1 MTNFLIIKL
10 VKSRYRIHFLA
21 AITLVLITLISCE
34 EQSSIGVEV
43 LPAGDLITIR
53 STVKEVKSF
62 THSEDSIR
70 TDETSSSLLGSFTDS
85 LFGNTTIDFATQFRL
100 SKFPEFGSNPKVDS
114 VKLYIYYRIIYGDT
128 ITKQKFRIYEMESPL
143 DYDSKYTQD
152 IDLKSMAS
160 SKLLGEYEYKPKV
173 KIDSTSK
180 DTFYQLINIP
190 LDVSLGEKLI
200 SADSLQMVNNDVF
213 LEYFKGLYIETEKKS
228 NKGGTILSLET
239 LPVGNFD
246 GSALVLFYSN
256 DSSRRVDKPDTLYM
270 PYLISSYSAR
280 VNQIKHD
287 YSGTPFIANLNSE
300 TNQDSLIYVQATGGL
315 KSRILI
321 DNLTSWADS
330 VNTAIN
336 KAELIFQIDT
346 IASQVHRFPPP
357 DQMLFTVV
365 DSVGKEFLPK
375 DYVFSPTFYG
385 GKLQKDYTYHF
396 NITQHLQEIID
407 GNTGNYGFFLTPA
420 RKNDQANRVV
430 LKGGTSKTGIKLIIS
445 YSKYTR

>member
-1 MTNFLIIKL
+1 MT
-10 VKSRYRIHFLA
+10 
-21 AITLVLITLISCE
+21 TLISCE
-34 EQSSIGVEV
+34 EKSSIGVEV
-43 LPAGDLITIR
+43 LPDGDLVTIR
-53 STVKEVKSF
+53 STIKEIKSF

-70 TDETSSSLLGSFTDS
+70 TDESSSSLLGSFSDS
-85 LFGNTTIDFATQFRL
+85 LFGNTTINLATQFRL
-100 SKFPEFGSNPKVDS
+100 SEYPDFGPNPKADS
-114 VKLYIYYRIIYGDT
+114 VNLYIYYRIIYGDT
-128 ITKQKFRIYEMESPL
+128 IAKQKFRVYELESPL
-143 DYDSKYTQD
+143 DFDSKYTQD
-152 IDLKSMAS
+152 VDLKSMAS
-160 SKLLGEYEYKPKV
+160 SKLLGEYEYKPKI
-173 KIDSTSK
+173 KIDSTTK

-190 LDVSLGEKLI
+190 IDISLGEKLI
-200 SADSLQMVNNDVF
+200 NADSLQMVNNDVF
-213 LEYFKGLYIETEKKS
+213 LEFFKGLYIETERQNS
-228 NKGGTILSLET
+228 HGGTILSLET
-239 LPVGNFD
+239 LPVGGFD

-256 DSSRRVDKPDTLYM
+256 DSSRRVNKPDTLYM

-287 YSGTPFIANLNSE
+287 YSGTPFLENLNSE
-300 TNQDSLIYVQATGGL
+300 TNQDSLIFVQATGGL
-315 KSRILI
+315 KTRIII

-346 IASQVHRFPPP
+346 VASQVHRFPPP
-357 DQMLFTVV
+357 GQMLFTVV

-385 GKLQKDYTYHF
+385 GGLRADYTYHF

-420 RKNDQANRVV
+420 RKNDQANRVI
-430 LKGGTSKTGIKLIIS
+430 LKGSTSKTGIKLVIS

>member
-1 MTNFLIIKL
+1 MKSNFKIHLFAVIILVMT
-10 VKSRYRIHFLA
+10 
-21 AITLVLITLISCE
+21 TLISCE
-34 EQSSIGVEV
+34 EKSSIGVEV
-43 LPAGDLITIR
+43 LPDGDLISIR
-53 STVKEVKSF
+53 STVKEIKSF

-70 TDETSSSLLGSFTDS
+70 TDEASSSLLGSFTDS

-100 SKFPEFGSNPKVDS
+100 SEFPDFGSNPKADS
-114 VKLYIYYRIIYGDT
+114 VKLYIYYRILYGDT
-128 ITKQKFRIYEMESPL
+128 IAKQKFRVYELDTPL
-143 DYDSKYTQD
+143 DFDENYTQD

-160 SKLLGEYEYKPKV
+160 SKLLGEYEYKPKI
-173 KIDSTSK
+173 KIDSTTK

-190 LDVSLGEKLI
+190 LDISLGEKLI
-200 SADSLQMVNNDVF
+200 NADSLEMVNNDVF
-213 LEYFKGLYIETEKKS
+213 LEFFKGLYIESERKNS
-228 NKGGTILSLET
+228 QGGTILSLET
-239 LPVGNFD
+239 LPVGGFD

-256 DSSRRVDKPDTLYM
+256 DSSRRVTKPDTLYM

-280 VNQIKHD
+280 VNHIKHD

-300 TNQDSLIYVQATGGL
+300 TNQDSLIFVQATGGL
-315 KSRILI
+315 KTRIII

-346 IASQVHRFPPP
+346 VASQVHRFPPP

-385 GKLQKDYTYHF
+385 GKLQDDYTYHF

-430 LKGGTSKTGIKLIIS
+430 IKGSTSKTGIKLIIS